1 MDNNQLILEIVQD
14 VRNEV
19 RELSTLL
26 HQSFEE
32 RGRDSEKI
40 KALNE
45 FRVEHIADHKWVS
58 RTIYSAFIVSA
69 TSFLFALLKR

>member
-40 KALNE
+40 NSLCR
-45 FRVEHIADHKWVS
+45 FRDGHEADHKWVS

-69 TSFLFALLKR
+69 VSLFVTFLKR